1 MSDLSIL
8 IVLLAIIFTIGIT
21 GIAKLIIDYKLELNN
36 RMRVDAYEQRTR
48 KT

>member
-8 IVLLAIIFTIGIT
+8 IVLLAIIFTIGVTAIV
-21 GIAKLIIDYKLELNN
+21 KLVIEYKLELNN